1 LSVVHAAVDAPS
13 AELLL
18 YLAEFADENGTP
30 EDPLA
35 LEPAS
40 GGEPDDKPSTDA
52 TPSTTTIPDDAK
64 ADAKPAAKDR

>member
-1 LSVVHAAVDAPS
+1 MSVAHAAAEAPS

-18 YLAEFADENGTP
+18 YLAEFADEDGKP

-35 LEPAS
+35 LEPDHEAEA
-40 GGEPDDKPSTDA
+40 EPDT
-52 TPSTTTIPDDAK
+52 TPPTTAKPDDAK

>member
-1 LSVVHAAVDAPS
+1 MSITFANADAPS

-18 YLAEFADENGTP
+18 YLAEFADEEGKP

-35 LEPAS
+35 L
-40 GGEPDDKPSTDA
+40 DA
-52 TPSTTTIPDDAK
+52 DPESNATAETPPPITAKPDDAE